1 MIVSNKIGQ
10 RLSWK
15 VTVLLVLFA
24 LLITPLSLAQS
35 GENRESVTKQDGE
48 ALANEEDQGS
58 ANAGSHEH
66 RVDINSEKR
75 KRETWLLALSFE
87 GGKRIANPAVL
98 SEIRARS
105 LTLHG
110 PQITD
115 DALKGLTNHAGLQ
128 ELGLF
133 DTCVIGLGLQH
144 LAKLNN
150 LEKLVLAGPHVTDAW
165 LAYLP
170 ELKGLRRI
178 VISQTNVT
186 NAGIRFLEKYA
197 QLRTLDLR
205 YSATDDEGLQ
215 VLEHLPNLTTLYLGE
230 TNVGD
235 RGLANLRHVPKLSRL
250 ELKHTQVSDEG
261 LANLKH
267 VPNLFYFSLASPH
280 VKGNGTANLKHTQ
293 RLQQLQFVG
302 DNVTDEW
309 MRRVPPLK
317 ELYWL
322 ELHSTSVTSIGLQ
335 PIGDWTKL
343 EKVYLNRNRS
353 LDDKVIVHLKG
364 LDRLKVLEL
373 RETQVT
379 EKGAGQLR
387 EMLPNARVSVSAEAR

>member
-1 MIVSNKIGQ
+1 MVSNKVGR
-10 RLSWK
+10 RLSRK
-15 VTVLLVLFA
+15 VRALLVLLT
-24 LLITPLSLAQS
+24 LLITPLSLARS
-35 GENRESVTKQDGE
+35 GEDRESVPEQDGK
-48 ALANEEDQGS
+48 AISNEEGQPS
-58 ANAGSHEH
+58 AKARSHEH
-66 RVDINSEKR
+66 RVDTNSKAK

-98 SEIRARS
+98 SETRARS

-110 PQITD
+110 PHITD
-115 DALKGLTNHAGLQ
+115 DALKRLTNHAGLQ
-128 ELGLF
+128 QLGLF
-133 DTCVIGLGLQH
+133 DTCVIGPGLQH
-144 LAKLNN
+144 LANLDN
-150 LEKLVLAGPHVTDAW
+150 LERLVLAGPHVTDAW

-186 NAGIRFLEKYA
+186 NAGIQFLEKYA
-197 QLRTLDLR
+197 PLRTLDLR
-205 YSATDDEGLQ
+205 YSSIDDETLQ
-215 VLEHLPNLTTLYLGE
+215 VLEHLPNLTALYLGE

-235 RGLANLRHVPKLSRL
+235 RGLANLRYVPKLSRL

-267 VPNLFYFSLASPH
+267 VPNLSYFSLASPH

-309 MRRVPPLK
+309 IRWVPPLK
-317 ELYWL
+317 ELCWL
-322 ELHSTSVTSIGLQ
+322 ELHSTSVTSVGLQ
-335 PIGDWTKL
+335 PVEEWAKL
-343 EKVYLNRNRS
+343 EKLYLNRNRS
-353 LDDKVIVHLKG
+353 LDDQVVVHLKG

-373 RETQVT
+373 RETHVT
-379 EKGAGQLR
+379 AEGAGRLH
-387 EMLPNARVSVSAEAR
+387 EMLPNARVSVMAEPR

>member
-1 MIVSNKIGQ
+1 MIVSNKLG
-10 RLSWK
+10 RRPSWK
-15 VTVLLVLFA
+15 VRALLVLFV
-24 LLITPLSLAQS
+24 LLITPLSLAPC
-35 GENRESVTKQDGE
+35 GENRESVAKQDGR
-48 ALANEEDQGS
+48 AISTEEDQRS
-58 ANAGSHEH
+58 AKASSHEH
-66 RVDINSEKR
+66 RVDINSSEK
-75 KRETWLLALSFE
+75 KREAWLLGLFSM
-87 GGKRIANPAVL
+87 GGKRIADPAVL
-98 SEIRARS
+98 SEIRTGR
-105 LTLHG
+105 LVVHG
-110 PQITD
+110 PKITD
-115 DALKGLTNHAGLQ
+115 DALKRLTDHAGLQ

-133 DTCVIGLGLQH
+133 DTCVIGPGLQH
-144 LAKLNN
+144 LANLDN
-150 LEKLVLAGPHVTDAW
+150 LERLVLAGPHVTDAW

-186 NAGIRFLEKYA
+186 NSGIQFLEKYT

-205 YSATDDEGLQ
+205 YSSTDDEGLQ
-215 VLEHLPNLTTLYLGE
+215 VLEHLPNLTALYLGE

-235 RGLANLRHVPKLSRL
+235 RGLANLRHVPKVSRL

-267 VPNLFYFSLASPH
+267 VPNLSYFSLASPH

-309 MRRVPPLK
+309 MRWVPPLK

-322 ELHSTSVTSIGLQ
+322 ELHSTSVTSVGLQ
-335 PIGDWTKL
+335 PIGEWAKL
-343 EKVYLNRNRS
+343 ERLYLNRNRS
-353 LDDKVIVHLKG
+353 IDDQVVVHLQG

-379 EKGAGQLR
+379 AKGAGQLR
-387 EMLPNARVSVSAEAR
+387 KMLPNARVSVMAEPR